1 MKKLLLITGLA
12 LALASCGGKSD
23 SKAMTPEEENQ
34 FATEEVKAIDSSVT
48 SVVDSVDAKE
58 AKVNELLKGI

>member
-23 SKAMTPEEENQ
+23 KAMTPEEETQ

-48 SVVDSVDAKE
+48 TVVDSVSAKE

>member
-1 MKKLLLITGLA
+1 MKKLFLITGLV
-12 LALASCGGKSD
+12 LALASCGGKIEK
-23 SKAMTPEEENQ
+23 KAMTPEEENQ

-48 SVVDSVDAKE
+48 SVVDSVDTKE

>member
-1 MKKLLLITGLA
+1 
-12 LALASCGGKSD
+12 
-23 SKAMTPEEENQ
+23 MTPEEENQ
-34 FATEEVKAIDSSVT
+34 FATEEVQAIDSSVT

>member
-23 SKAMTPEEENQ
+23 KAMTPEEENQ